1 MRRAW
6 FETFTLRMYFPLHGK
21 GHVAMKDVLAE
32 ERKKAEGG
40 GGRRVVLAKEG
51 GRGGLRGGRER

>member
-1 MRRAW
+1 
-6 FETFTLRMYFPLHGK
+6 MYFPLHGK